1 MACRQLDIQ
10 ENDLCPD
17 SMLKENYQMITHQ
30 DFKHPADCAQAR
42 QMKVTDFKHHFI
54 MWIAEVISQ

>member
-1 MACRQLDIQ
+1 
-10 ENDLCPD
+10 
-17 SMLKENYQMITHQ
+17 MLIIYLYKENYQMITHQ